1 MPDRQELFL
10 FRGGPFYVLQRAA
23 GFVGPRGEMLARR
36 APFFVL
42 AAWLPLVVLLPLAL
56 VVIPLPKLLL
66 GPLAKALF

>member
-42 AAWLPLVVLLPLAL
+42 AAWLPLVLLAALQGLA
-56 VVIPLPKLLL
+56 I
-66 GPLAKALF
+66 GPSRRRSRCSAT